1 MDTNFDKKNFV
12 ENFKHSCTKVQ
23 IRKFI
28 KNETVTTYIE
38 KRNQI
43 CIVLSGEVDL
53 VRYDFNGIKQLLDIL
68 LKMIFLVKYFILQI
82 LIMNFLL

>member
-43 CIVLSGEVDL
+43 LHCIIWRS
-53 VRYDFNGIKQLLDIL
+53 
-68 LKMIFLVKYFILQI
+68 
-82 LIMNFLL
+82 